1 MIVRWNGIVNGDAAE
16 GTNGVNNKTSK
27 AMEVV
32 QNRIYFYSEIDRDK
46 ILELNRTMRD
56 IDNLNVIQK
65 ENTGLKELAPIYL
78 HVNSHGGGV
87 SHGLSAMDNIEST
100 RSEVIT
106 IVDGMVASAATFL
119 TLAGNVRYITK
130 NSSMLI
136 HQLSAV
142 FWGTYEEFSDNK
154 KNLDVLMKQIKNIY
168 LEKTKIPE
176 KKLNEMLKHDLYF
189 NAKTCLKYGLVDEII

>member
-119 TLAGNVRYITK
+119 CSV
-130 NSSMLI
+130 
-136 HQLSAV
+136 
-142 FWGTYEEFSDNK
+142 
-154 KNLDVLMKQIKNIY
+154 
-168 LEKTKIPE
+168 
-176 KKLNEMLKHDLYF
+176 EMLPWS
-189 NAKTCLKYGLVDEII
+189 